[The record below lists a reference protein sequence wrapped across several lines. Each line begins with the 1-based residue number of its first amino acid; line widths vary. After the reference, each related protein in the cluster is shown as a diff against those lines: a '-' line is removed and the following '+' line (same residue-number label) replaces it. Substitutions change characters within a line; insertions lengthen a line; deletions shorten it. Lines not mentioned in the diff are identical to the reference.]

1 MSLIERKIILTMEI
15 NELWEKVCVKLTDQ
29 VNDIVYNVWIEPLI
43 PYDLI
48 NGNEMII
55 IAPSPLHRTVLMDQH
70 ISNKI
75 ETALYNTIGFEV
87 TLKILINGEELPKA
101 SAAGTAN
108 PAVSAPVIP
117 AANENKEASWQD
129 EVRRYENKLNRDTD
143 TPAPAA
149 PAETAADTAPAQTAQ
164 GQMYSSSDESYY
176 EYTFDTFIVG
186 SSNRFAHAAS
196 VAVAENPGGAYNPL
210 FIYGPSGMGKTHL
223 LFAIQNSVLKK
234 YPDKKVKYIK
244 GDQFTNELIEAIGK
258 GRQNEFHQK
267 YRYIDVLMVD
277 DVQFIGGKDQTQ
289 EEFFH
294 TFNTLHQEHKQI
306 VLTSDRPPREIQTL
320 ENRLRSRFEMGLLAD
335 IQPPEYETRIAIIKR
350 KAKQCNM
357 EISDEIAEFI
367 AERLKSNIRQ
377 LEGVVKRINATY
389 QLEKELPSLTM
400 AQNAIRDVMNDVQPT
415 PITIER
421 IIEEVAR
428 TFEVTAKDIKSP
440 KRAAQISQARQVAM
454 YVVREV
460 TNLSYEEIGK
470 EFGRDHS
477 TAIYAVQQVERN
489 MKKRPDFR
497 NMVNDL
503 IKNIKVSAQ

>member
-1 MSLIERKIILTMEI
+1 MEI
-15 NELWEKVCVKLTDQ
+15 NQLWDNVCQKLRDQ
-29 VNDIVYNVWIEPLI
+29 VNDIIYNVWIEPLV

-48 NGNEMII
+48 NGNEIVI
-55 IAPSPLHRTVLMDQH
+55 IAPSPLHRNVILDNH
-70 ISNKI
+70 ISTKI
-75 ETALYNTIGFEV
+75 ENAVYNTIGFEV
-87 TLKILINGEELPKA
+87 KLRLLVKGEELP
-101 SAAGTAN
+101 G
-108 PAVSAPVIP
+108 VSLP
-117 AANENKEASWQD
+117 AAQPEEVKEGSWQE
-129 EVRRYENKLNRDTD
+129 EVKKYENKQNGQSAE
-143 TPAPAA
+143 APSA
-149 PAETAADTAPAQTAQ
+149 PRRSEE
-164 GQMYSSSDESYY
+164 GQMYSSLDQSNY

-223 LFAIQNSVLKK
+223 LFAIQNKKKKK

-277 DVQFIGGKDQTQ
+277 DVQFIGGKEQTQ

-320 ENRLRSRFEMGLLAD
+320 ESRLRSRFEMGLLAD
-335 IQPPEYETRIAIIKR
+335 IQPPDYETRIAIIKR

-389 QLEKELPSLTM
+389 QLDKELPSLTM

-477 TAIYAVQQVERN
+477 TAIYAVQQVEKN
-489 MKKRPDFR
+489 MKTRPDFR
-497 NMVNDL
+497 NTINDL
-503 IKNIKVSAQ
+503 IKNIKVAAQ

>member
-1 MSLIERKIILTMEI
+1 MEI
-15 NELWEKVCVKLTDQ
+15 TQLWKNVCDKLRQQ
-29 VNDIVYNVWIEPLI
+29 VNDVLFNVWIEPLV
-43 PYDLI
+43 PHDLV

-55 IAPSPLHRTVLMDQH
+55 IAPSQFHKDVIIDQH
-70 ISNKI
+70 IGEKI
-75 ETALYNTIGFEV
+75 ERSIFNTIGFEV
-87 TLKILINGEELPKA
+87 KLRILVKGEDLPEEVQPQQNEISWHDA
-101 SAAGTAN
+101 VDQYGAATPQQLTDKN
-108 PAVSAPVIP
+108 IP
-117 AANENKEASWQD
+117 
-129 EVRRYENKLNRDTD
+129 
-143 TPAPAA
+143 
-149 PAETAADTAPAQTAQ
+149 
-164 GQMYSSSDESYY
+164 GQVLSSSDESFY

-186 SSNRFAHAAS
+186 SSNKFAHAAS
-196 VAVAENPGGAYNPL
+196 VAVADNPGGAYNPL
-210 FIYGPSGMGKTHL
+210 FIYGQSGMGKTHL
-223 LFAIQNSVLKK
+223 LFAIKNAIQKK
-234 YPDKKVKYIK
+234 FPEKTIKYIK
-244 GDQFTNELIEAIGK
+244 GDQFTNELIEAIGQ

-267 YRYIDVLMVD
+267 YRYVDVLMVD
-277 DVQFIGGKDQTQ
+277 DVQFIGGKEQTQ

-320 ENRLRSRFEMGLLAD
+320 ESRLRSRFEMGLLAD
-335 IQPPEYETRIAIIKR
+335 IQPPEFETRIAIIKR

-357 EISDEIAEFI
+357 EMSDDIAEFI

-428 TFEVTAKDIKSP
+428 TFEVTAADIKSP

-489 MKKRPDFR
+489 MKNRSDFR
-497 NMVNDL
+497 NMITDL

>member
-1 MSLIERKIILTMEI
+1 MISERKYVIAMEI
-15 NELWEKVCVKLTDQ
+15 NQLWDNVCQKLKDQ
-29 VNDIVYNVWIEPLI
+29 VNDIIYNVWIEPLV

-48 NGNEMII
+48 NGNEIVI
-55 IAPSPLHRTVLMDQH
+55 IAPSPLHRNVILDNH
-70 ISNKI
+70 ISTKI
-75 ETALYNTIGFEV
+75 ENAVYNTIGFEV
-87 TLKILINGEELPKA
+87 KLRLLVKGEELP
-101 SAAGTAN
+101 GVN
-108 PAVSAPVIP
+108 LP
-117 AANENKEASWQD
+117 AAQPEEVKEGSWQE
-129 EVRRYENKLNRDTD
+129 EVKKYENKQAEKT
-143 TPAPAA
+143 
-149 PAETAADTAPAQTAQ
+149 AETPSAPRQGEE
-164 GQMYSSSDESYY
+164 GQMYSSLDQSNY

-223 LFAIQNSVLKK
+223 LFAIQNAVLKK

-277 DVQFIGGKDQTQ
+277 DVQFIGGKEQTQ

-320 ENRLRSRFEMGLLAD
+320 ESRLRSRFEMGLLAD
-335 IQPPEYETRIAIIKR
+335 IQPPDYETRIAIIKR

-389 QLEKELPSLTM
+389 QLDKELPSLTM

-477 TAIYAVQQVERN
+477 TAIYAVQQVEKN
-489 MKKRPDFR
+489 MKTRSDFR
-497 NMVNDL
+497 NTINDL
-503 IKNIKVSAQ
+503 IKNIKVAAQ

>member
-1 MSLIERKIILTMEI
+1 MEI
-15 NELWEKVCVKLTDQ
+15 NELWDNVCAKLKDQ
-29 VNDIVYNVWIEPLI
+29 VNDIIYNVWIEPLV
-43 PYDLI
+43 PYDLV

-55 IAPSPLHRTVLMDQH
+55 IAPSPLHRNVLMDNH
-70 ISNKI
+70 ISTKI
-75 ETALYNTIGFEV
+75 ENALYNTIGFEV
-87 TLKILINGEELPKA
+87 TLKILVN
-101 SAAGTAN
+101 S
-108 PAVSAPVIP
+108 
-117 AANENKEASWQD
+117 D
-129 EVRRYENKLNRDTD
+129 EIATVAKTQEQTGNWRDDIREYENKHTKS
-143 TPAPAA
+143 TQKPVAA
-149 PAETAADTAPAQTAQ
+149 YQPESPEDS
-164 GQMYSSSDESYY
+164 GQLTINGQPSNKIYSSLDESYY

-223 LFAIQNSVLKK
+223 LFAIQNAVKNK

-258 GRQNEFHQK
+258 GKQIEFHQK

-389 QLEKELPSLTM
+389 QLEKELPSITM
-400 AQNAIRDVMNDVQPT
+400 AQNAIRDVMNDVQPI

-428 TFEVTAKDIKSP
+428 TFEVTSEDIKSP
-440 KRAAQISQARQVAM
+440 KRASQISQARQVAM

-489 MKKRPDFR
+489 MKNRPDFK
-497 NMVNDL
+497 NMVSDL

>member
-1 MSLIERKIILTMEI
+1 MINIPDFRKEQEQSMEI
-15 NELWEKVCVKLTDQ
+15 NQLWENVCLKLREQ
-29 VNDIVYNVWIEPLI
+29 VNDVLFNVWIEPLE
-43 PYDLI
+43 PHSLI
-48 NGNEMII
+48 NGHEMVI
-55 IAPSPLHRTVLMDQH
+55 IAPSQFHKEVVIDQH
-70 ISNKI
+70 IGEKI
-75 ETALYNTIGFEV
+75 EKAIFDTVGFEV
-87 TLKILINGEELPKA
+87 TLRLLVKGEDIPEDYISSDGEISWHDAVEKYNA
-101 SAAGTAN
+101 S
-108 PAVSAPVIP
+108 S
-117 AANENKEASWQD
+117 ES
-129 EVRRYENKLNRDTD
+129 RR
-143 TPAPAA
+143 P
-149 PAETAADTAPAQTAQ
+149 
-164 GQMYSSSDESYY
+164 GQMYSSTNDSSY

-186 SSNRFAHAAS
+186 SSNKFAHAAS

-223 LFAIQNSVLKK
+223 LFAIQNEVLRR
-234 YPDKKVKYIK
+234 YPNMTVKYIK
-244 GDQFTNELIEAIGK
+244 GDQFTNELIEAIGQ

-277 DVQFIGGKDQTQ
+277 DVQFIGGKEQTQ

-306 VLTSDRPPREIQTL
+306 ILTSDRPPREIQTL
-320 ENRLRSRFEMGLLAD
+320 ESRLRSRFEMGLLAD
-335 IQPPEYETRIAIIKR
+335 IQPPEFETRIAIIKR

-460 TNLSYEEIGK
+460 TNLSYEDIGK

-489 MKKRPDFR
+489 MKTRSDFR

>member
-1 MSLIERKIILTMEI
+1 MEI
-15 NELWEKVCVKLTDQ
+15 NQLWDNVCQKLRDQ
-29 VNDIVYNVWIEPLI
+29 VNDIIYNVWIEPLV

-48 NGNEMII
+48 NGNEIVI
-55 IAPSPLHRTVLMDQH
+55 IAPSPLHRNVILDNH
-70 ISNKI
+70 ISTKI
-75 ETALYNTIGFEV
+75 ENAVYNTIGFEV
-87 TLKILINGEELPKA
+87 KLRLLVKGEELP
-101 SAAGTAN
+101 G
-108 PAVSAPVIP
+108 VSLP
-117 AANENKEASWQD
+117 AAQPEEVKEGSWQE
-129 EVRRYENKLNRDTD
+129 EVKKYENKQNGQSAE
-143 TPAPAA
+143 APSA
-149 PAETAADTAPAQTAQ
+149 PRRSEE
-164 GQMYSSSDESYY
+164 GQMYSSLDQSNY

-223 LFAIQNSVLKK
+223 LFAIQNAVLKK

-277 DVQFIGGKDQTQ
+277 DVQFIGGKEQTQ

-320 ENRLRSRFEMGLLAD
+320 ESRLRSRFEMGLLAD
-335 IQPPEYETRIAIIKR
+335 IQPPDYETRIAIIKR

-389 QLEKELPSLTM
+389 QLDKELPSLTM

-477 TAIYAVQQVERN
+477 TAIYAVQQVEKN
-489 MKKRPDFR
+489 MKTRPDFR
-497 NMVNDL
+497 NTINDL
-503 IKNIKVSAQ
+503 IKNIKVAAQ

>member
-1 MSLIERKIILTMEI
+1 MEI
-15 NELWEKVCVKLTDQ
+15 TQLWKNVCDKLREQ
-29 VNDIVYNVWIEPLI
+29 VNDVLFNVWIEPLV
-43 PYDLI
+43 PHDLV

-55 IAPSPLHRTVLMDQH
+55 IAPSQFHKDVIIDQH
-70 ISNKI
+70 IGEKI
-75 ETALYNTIGFEV
+75 ERSIYNTIGFEV
-87 TLKILINGEELPKA
+87 TLKILVKGEDISEEPQPRKDE
-101 SAAGTAN
+101 
-108 PAVSAPVIP
+108 I
-117 AANENKEASWQD
+117 SWHD
-129 EVRRYENKLNRDTD
+129 AIATYA
-143 TPAPAA
+143 TPDPQ
-149 PAETAADTAPAQTAQ
+149 PEPERSQP
-164 GQMYSSSDESYY
+164 GQVYSSSDDSFY

-186 SSNRFAHAAS
+186 SSNKFAHAAS

-223 LFAIQNSVLKK
+223 LFAVQNEVLRR

-258 GRQNEFHQK
+258 GKQNEFHQK
-267 YRYIDVLMVD
+267 YRFVDVLMVD
-277 DVQFIGGKDQTQ
+277 DVQFIGGKEQTQ

-320 ENRLRSRFEMGLLAD
+320 ESRLRSRFEMGLLAD
-335 IQPPEYETRIAIIKR
+335 IQPPEFETRIAIIKR

-357 EISDEIAEFI
+357 EMSDDIAEFI

-428 TFEVTAKDIKSP
+428 TFEVTAADIKSP

-489 MKKRPDFR
+489 MKNRSDFR
-497 NMVNDL
+497 NMVTDL

>member
-1 MSLIERKIILTMEI
+1 MEI
-15 NELWEKVCVKLTDQ
+15 NQLWESVCNKLKDQ
-29 VNDIVYNVWIEPLI
+29 VNDIIYNVWIDPLV
-43 PYDLI
+43 PKDLI
-48 NGNEMII
+48 NGNEMIV
-55 IAPSPLHRTVLMDQH
+55 IAPSPLHRNVLMDKH
-70 ISNKI
+70 ISTKI
-75 ETALYNTIGFEV
+75 EAALYNTIGFEV
-87 TLKILINGEELPKA
+87 KLKILVNGEEVRTEPK
-101 SAAGTAN
+101 
-108 PAVSAPVIP
+108 PQEQP
-117 AANENKEASWQD
+117 SWRD
-129 EVRRYENKLNRDTD
+129 EVREYENKLSAAREPEKYSA
-143 TPAPAA
+143 PAPVPQSA
-149 PAETAADTAPAQTAQ
+149 PQQTAAASAAQQ
-164 GQMYSSSDESYY
+164 GSMYSSVDESYY

-223 LFAIQNSVLKK
+223 LFAIQNAVLKK

-258 GRQNEFHQK
+258 GKQNEFHQK

-306 VLTSDRPPREIQTL
+306 VLTSDRPPKEIQTL

-357 EISDEIAEFI
+357 EISDDIAEFI

-389 QLEKELPSLTM
+389 QLEKEPPSITM
-400 AQNAIRDVMNDVQPT
+400 AQNAIRDVINDIQPT

-428 TFEVTAKDIKSP
+428 TFEVTSEDIKSP
-440 KRAAQISQARQVAM
+440 KRASQISQARQVAM

-460 TNLSYEEIGK
+460 TSLSYEEIGK

-489 MKKRPDFR
+489 MKNRPDFK

>member
-1 MSLIERKIILTMEI
+1 MSNSIVVSKIQWYNKTSVNYTISERKNVIAMEI
-15 NELWEKVCVKLTDQ
+15 NQLWDNVCQKLKDQ
-29 VNDIVYNVWIEPLI
+29 VNDIIYNVWIEPLV

-48 NGNEMII
+48 NGNEIVI
-55 IAPSPLHRTVLMDQH
+55 IAPSPLHRNVILDNH
-70 ISNKI
+70 ISTKI
-75 ETALYNTIGFEV
+75 ENAVYNTIGFEV
-87 TLKILINGEELPKA
+87 KLRLLVKGEELP
-101 SAAGTAN
+101 G
-108 PAVSAPVIP
+108 VSLP
-117 AANENKEASWQD
+117 AAQPEEVKEGSWQE
-129 EVRRYENKLNRDTD
+129 EVKKYENKQNGQSAE
-143 TPAPAA
+143 APSA
-149 PAETAADTAPAQTAQ
+149 PRRSEE
-164 GQMYSSSDESYY
+164 GQMYSSLDQSNY

-223 LFAIQNSVLKK
+223 LFAIQNAVLKK

-277 DVQFIGGKDQTQ
+277 DVQFIGGKEQTQ

-320 ENRLRSRFEMGLLAD
+320 ESRLRSRFEMGLLAD
-335 IQPPEYETRIAIIKR
+335 IQPPDYETRIAIIKR

-389 QLEKELPSLTM
+389 QLDKELPSLTM

-477 TAIYAVQQVERN
+477 TAIYAVQQVEKN
-489 MKKRPDFR
+489 MKTRPDFR
-497 NMVNDL
+497 NTINDL
-503 IKNIKVSAQ
+503 IKNIKVAAQ

>member
-1 MSLIERKIILTMEI
+1 MISERKYVITMEI
-15 NELWEKVCVKLTDQ
+15 NQLWDNVCQKLKEQ
-29 VNDIVYNVWIEPLI
+29 VNDIIYNVWIEPLV

-48 NGNEMII
+48 NGNEIII
-55 IAPSPLHRTVLMDQH
+55 IAPSPLHRNVILDNH
-70 ISNKI
+70 ISTKI
-75 ETALYNTIGFEV
+75 ENAVYNTIGFEV
-87 TLKILINGEELPKA
+87 KLRLLVKGEQLPGVNLPAAQPEEVKEGSWQEEIKKYEKRQAEKEPEAPSAPRQGEE
-101 SAAGTAN
+101 
-108 PAVSAPVIP
+108 
-117 AANENKEASWQD
+117 
-129 EVRRYENKLNRDTD
+129 
-143 TPAPAA
+143 
-149 PAETAADTAPAQTAQ
+149 
-164 GQMYSSSDESYY
+164 GQMYSSLDQSNY

-223 LFAIQNSVLKK
+223 LFAIQNAVLKK

-277 DVQFIGGKDQTQ
+277 DVQFIGGKEQTQ

-320 ENRLRSRFEMGLLAD
+320 ESRLRSRFEMGLLAD
-335 IQPPEYETRIAIIKR
+335 IQPPDYETRIAIIKR

-389 QLEKELPSLTM
+389 QLDKELPSLTM

-477 TAIYAVQQVERN
+477 TAIYAVQQVEKN
-489 MKKRPDFR
+489 MKTRPDFR
-497 NMVNDL
+497 NTINDL
-503 IKNIKVSAQ
+503 IKNIKVAAQ

>member
-1 MSLIERKIILTMEI
+1 MEI
-15 NELWEKVCVKLTDQ
+15 SQLWQSVCDKLREQ
-29 VNDIVYNVWIEPLI
+29 VNDVLFNVWIDPLV

-55 IAPSPLHRTVLMDQH
+55 IAPSQFHKDVIIDQH
-70 ISNKI
+70 IGEKI
-75 ETALYNTIGFEV
+75 EKSIFKTIGFDV
-87 TLKILINGEELPKA
+87 KLRILVKGED
-101 SAAGTAN
+101 
-108 PAVSAPVIP
+108 I
-117 AANENKEASWQD
+117 
-129 EVRRYENKLNRDTD
+129 
-143 TPAPAA
+143 
-149 PAETAADTAPAQTAQ
+149 PAETASPAEEISWHDAIDSYSNSQLVSDKLDGIPS
-164 GQMYSSSDESYY
+164 GQMYSSSDDSFY

-186 SSNRFAHAAS
+186 PSNKFAHAAS
-196 VAVAENPGGAYNPL
+196 LAVAENPGGAYNPL
-210 FIYGPSGMGKTHL
+210 FIYGDSGMGKTHL
-223 LFAIQNSVLKK
+223 LFAIQNAVHKK
-234 YPDKKVKYIK
+234 FPEKKVMYVK

-258 GRQNEFHQK
+258 GKQNEFHQK
-267 YRYIDVLMVD
+267 YRFTDVLMVD
-277 DVQFIGGKDQTQ
+277 DVQFISGKVQTQ

-306 VLTSDRPPREIQTL
+306 ILTSDRPPREIQTL
-320 ENRLRSRFEMGLLAD
+320 EDRLRSRFEMGLLAD
-335 IQPPEYETRIAIIKR
+335 IAPPEFETRIAIIKR

-389 QLEKELPSLTM
+389 QLDKELPSLTM

-428 TFEVTAKDIKSP
+428 IFEVTAADIKSP

-489 MKKRPDFR
+489 MKNRSDFR
-497 NMVNDL
+497 NTVNDL
-503 IKNIKVSAQ
+503 IKNIKVTAQ